1 MIESERQTRVWS
13 AIYLLDGMTIV
24 PDYNEPHVW
33 VLPGGRK
40 VTTFQLEQAGAGR
53 SVSLLWPR
61 KNPVAAWT
69 DGRIQQEC
77 P

>member
-1 MIESERQTRVWS
+1 MIESEMQTRVWS

-24 PDYNEPHVW
+24 PDYDEPHVW

-40 VTTFQLEQAGAGR
+40 VKTFELEQAGADR
-53 SVSLLWPR
+53 SVSLLWQR
-61 KNPVAAWT
+61 NNPVAAWT
-69 DGRIQQEC
+69 DGRIRQEC

>member
-1 MIESERQTRVWS
+1 MIESELQMRVWS
-13 AIYLLDGMTIV
+13 AIYLLDGMIVV
-24 PDYNEPHVW
+24 PDYNEPHAW

-69 DGRIQQEC
+69 DGRIK
-77 P
+77 